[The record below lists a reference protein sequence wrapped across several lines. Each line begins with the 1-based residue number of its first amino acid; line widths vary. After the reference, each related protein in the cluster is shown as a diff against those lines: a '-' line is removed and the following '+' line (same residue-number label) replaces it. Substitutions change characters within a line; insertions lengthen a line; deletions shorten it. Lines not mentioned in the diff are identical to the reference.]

1 MTRHEKIGLTCTKIH
16 TITLF
21 HIFQFYV
28 RYTSSANF
36 IKFSIV
42 CYSTCKSFID
52 NYFWA
57 QSYDVSKS
65 KKVIKFYVYI
75 SPIFSCQFTY
85 IVYHIDACTISL
97 WRLIEMQFLHLL
109 PIQVSI
115 WIGLIQQIVD
125 CSNWSYRHMK

>member
-1 MTRHEKIGLTCTKIH
+1 MTRHEKIGLMCTKIH

-21 HIFQFYV
+21 HISQFYV

-57 QSYDVSKS
+57 RSYEVSKS

-75 SPIFSCQFTY
+75 SPIFSCRFTY
-85 IVYHIDACTISL
+85 IVYHIDACTIFVVKAYWNAISTFVAHPSFNL
-97 WRLIEMQFLHLL
+97 NRAYLANCWL
-109 PIQVSI
+109 
-115 WIGLIQQIVD
+115 QQL
-125 CSNWSYRHMK
+125 KL